1 MNVSLEKTDALN
13 AKLTVEIAKEDY
25 EPKYNQALKDFQ
37 KKGTFKGFRKGKTPL
52 GYIKKVYGEAALA
65 DAVNDLLQKTVAEY
79 LTEQEVNFLGQPL
92 PASDQGP
99 IHFDPKNLENYEFV
113 FDLGMSPEFEL
124 QGLDGEVQR
133 FDVTVPSEMIDSE
146 IESYLKRL
154 GTTVDT
160 EEQIVENDVIFI
172 KATELEDG
180 EAKED
185 GVEATFAVSVHD
197 IADDKLKASVLKMKQ
212 GGMFEFDPFTL
223 EKDRDE
229 AFVRKYMLSIEDQ
242 PEREVT
248 NTFKAEIERVQRAVP
263 AEINQEFFDKLFGEG
278 KVTSEEEARAE
289 IEKGIKGEFDR
300 QADAVLYKEMQ
311 KSLMDANPMD
321 LPEEFLQRWLSTQ
334 REENQ
339 PEPTEADRADF
350 ILDLKWQLIK
360 DKIATANDLQVEN
373 EEIQQG
379 AYNRVFQYLGPYGN
393 EETVRQLANSILSNR
408 DQVQQIARE
417 VMASKVFNVLKDS
430 FKITDKTVDRDTF
443 QEESE
448 RILQPMRT

>member
-13 AKLTVEIAKEDY
+13 AKLTVEIAREDY

-99 IHFDPKNLENYEFV
+99 ILFDPKNLDNYEFV

-160 EEQIVENDVIFI
+160 EEQIEENDVIFI
-172 KATELEDG
+172 KATELEGG

-185 GVEATFAVSVHD
+185 GVEATFAVSVND
-197 IADDKLKASVLKMKQ
+197 IADDELKASVLEMKQ
-212 GGMFEFDPFTL
+212 GGTFDFDPFTL

-242 PEREVT
+242 PEKEVT

-278 KVTSEEEARAE
+278 KVNSEEEARAE

-311 KSLMDANPMD
+311 K
-321 LPEEFLQRWLSTQ
+321 
-334 REENQ
+334 
-339 PEPTEADRADF
+339 
-350 ILDLKWQLIK
+350 I
-360 DKIATANDLQVEN
+360 
-373 EEIQQG
+373 
-379 AYNRVFQYLGPYGN
+379 
-393 EETVRQLANSILSNR
+393 
-408 DQVQQIARE
+408 
-417 VMASKVFNVLKDS
+417 
-430 FKITDKTVDRDTF
+430 
-443 QEESE
+443 
-448 RILQPMRT
+448 